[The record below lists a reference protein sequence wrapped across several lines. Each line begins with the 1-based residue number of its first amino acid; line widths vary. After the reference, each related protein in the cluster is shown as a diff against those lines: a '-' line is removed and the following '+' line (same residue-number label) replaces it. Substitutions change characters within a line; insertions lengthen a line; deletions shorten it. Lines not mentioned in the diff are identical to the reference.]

1 MNVKIKKNTF
11 LHFFANKSILYDMKS
26 VKCLSIVL
34 VMGEGVK
41 WQ

>member
-1 MNVKIKKNTF
+1 MLKKKKIPF
-11 LHFFANKSILYDMKS
+11 CIFFPNKSILYDMKS